1 MLQVKMEKFE
11 GPLDLLLK
19 LIKNEKLD
27 ITEIS
32 LVKIADQYIFYIEE
46 TDNLSA
52 GEIADF
58 LLVAA
63 KLIFLKSKILL
74 PKISEDEEDED
85 ELIEQLKIYKRYF
98 DAAKKI
104 EIIIN
109 KGNFSFTRAKN
120 TEQQA
125 FFNPP
130 SKIDKKK
137 LSKIFKNFLFSLEKT
152 EVEFEH
158 GSLKKRIS
166 IQDKIAQMLDLI
178 KRKKSFV
185 FNSLFFA
192 KVNKDEK
199 VVSFL
204 AILEII
210 KQKNAL
216 VIQEELFTDI
226 VVRL

>member
-32 LVKIADQYIFYIEE
+32 LVKIADQYMDYIKE

-52 GEIADF
+52 GGMADF

-63 KLIFLKSKILL
+63 RLIFLKSKILL
-74 PKISEDEEDED
+74 PKISENEEEKD
-85 ELIEQLKIYKRYF
+85 ELIEQLKIYKKYL
-98 DAAKKI
+98 DATKKI
-104 EIIIN
+104 EIIISR
-109 KGNFSFTRAKN
+109 GNFSFSRAKN
-120 TEQQA
+120 AEQEA

-130 SKIDKKK
+130 SKINKKK
-137 LSKIFKNFLFSLEKT
+137 LSEIFKNFLNSSKQL
-152 EVEFEH
+152 EVEFEQ

-166 IQDKIAQMLDLI
+166 IQDKIAQILDLI
-178 KRKKSFV
+178 KSKKRFV
-185 FNSLFFA
+185 FNSIFFA

-210 KQKNAL
+210 KQNNAL
-216 VIQEELFTDI
+216 VIQERMFADI
-226 VVRL
+226 VVRI